1 MNNREI
7 AHVFHQIADILA
19 IQGAN
24 RHRVFA
30 YQRAAET
37 LNHLERD
44 VADVWHEGKLTE
56 IPGIG
61 KTLAEKIEELLT
73 TGKLDFY
80 EQLKRE
86 VPSGV
91 VKMLHIPDVG
101 PKTAGRLWKELGITS
116 IEELEEAAR
125 AGRVQT
131 LPRMGARTEAKILEG
146 IEALRRRSGRTPLG
160 VAWFLAQEMLAVLRE
175 APGVHQAAPAGS
187 LRRMRE
193 TVRDL
198 DLLVAAD
205 DAEQVMA
212 RFCLLPQVA
221 EVLLSGPTK
230 TAVRTHGGLQVD
242 LRVLPPEQWGTALQY
257 FTGSQAHN
265 IRLRGL
271 ARDRGYSLSEYALK
285 RKDGSELLCAEEEEV
300 YHHLELPWVPP
311 ELREDR
317 GEIEAALKGALPRL
331 VERADV
337 QGDLQMHTTWSDG
350 RASVAEMA
358 EAARARGL
366 RYILLTDHSYGMGV
380 AGGLRAKD
388 LQRQRAE
395 IEVANARYDD
405 FRILAGVEVEIRA
418 DGSLDLPDEVL
429 AELDIVVAA
438 LHTGLRSGRERTT
451 QRMLAAIRNPHVDI
465 IAHPTGR
472 LIGRREGAD
481 LDMEAILQAA
491 AETGTAIEINAHP
504 NRLDLPD
511 IYVRRAVD
519 LSVKLTIS
527 SDAHDPQG
535 LDLLFFGVATARRG
549 WATPAD
555 VINTWALDDLLAWV
569 SRSSLATKR

>member
-1 MNNREI
+1 MDNREM
-7 AHVFHQIADILA
+7 AHTFQQIADMLA
-19 IQGAN
+19 IQGEN
-24 RHRVFA
+24 RHRIFA

-37 LNHLERD
+37 IAHLERD
-44 VADVWHEGKLTE
+44 VADVWREGKLTE
-56 IPGIG
+56 LPGIG
-61 KTLAEKIEELLT
+61 KTLAAKIEELLT
-73 TGKLDFY
+73 TSRLGFY
-80 EQLKRE
+80 ERLKGK
-86 VPSGV
+86 VPPGV
-91 VKMLHIPDVG
+91 VEMLQIPDVG
-101 PKTAGRLWKELGITS
+101 PKTAGRLWKELGVTS
-116 IEELEEAAR
+116 IEELEKAAQ

-131 LPRMGARTEAKILEG
+131 LPRMGARTETRILEG
-146 IEALRRRSGRTPLG
+146 IEVLRRRSGRVSLG
-160 VAWFLAQEMLAVLRE
+160 IVWVLAQQMLAALRE
-175 APGVHQAAPAGS
+175 VSGVHKATPAGS

-205 DAEQVMA
+205 EAEPVMA
-212 RFCLLPQVA
+212 RFRQLSPVA
-221 EVLLSGPTK
+221 KVLLSGATK
-230 TAVRTHGGLQVD
+230 TAIRTDKGLQVD
-242 LRVLPPEQWGTALQY
+242 LRVLPPERWGTALQY

-285 RKDGSELLCAEEEEV
+285 RQDGSELFCTDEKEV
-300 YHHLELPWVPP
+300 YRHLGLPWIPP

-317 GEIEAALKGALPRL
+317 GEIEAALKGELPRL
-331 VERADV
+331 VERTDI

-350 RASVAEMA
+350 HHSVAEMA

-366 RYILLTDHSYGMGV
+366 RYILITDHSYGMGV

-388 LQRQRAE
+388 LRQQRAE
-395 IEVANARYDD
+395 IEAINTRYND
-405 FRILAGVEVEIRA
+405 FRVLAGIEVEIRA
-418 DGSLDLPDEVL
+418 NGDLDLPDDVL

-491 AETGTAIEINAHP
+491 AETSTAIEINAHP
-504 NRLDLPD
+504 DRLDLPD
-511 IYVRRAVD
+511 IYVRRAIE
-519 LSVKLTIS
+519 LGVKLTIN
-527 SDAHDPQG
+527 SDAHDVDG
-535 LDLLFFGVATARRG
+535 LSLLFFGLATARRG

-555 VINTWALDDLLAWV
+555 VINTWDMDKVLAWV
-569 SRSSLATKR
+569 KR